1 MQHSGLR
8 FKALLCCALGAFSL
22 LVLGGCATTRV
33 IDSEVRSFAGVTLPA
48 QPASYRFE
56 RLPSQDLQ
64 SYAQERLET
73 IAQPLLESVGLR
85 KAVTE
90 PKYALVMKASVEAI
104 ENPTY
109 SRSWKRQ
116 QWLDRD
122 GFMRLPSMGLM
133 LEPSWQRYS
142 VSLVLRDIASSQT
155 VFESSAQHMGPW
167 SDTQQLLPAVIRA
180 ALSDYPNAQPQPHSV
195 FIEVS
200 PTVATSP

>member
-1 MQHSGLR
+1 MLRSGLR
-8 FKALLCCALGAFSL
+8 FKAILCRALGLFSL

-33 IDSEVRSFAGVTLPA
+33 IDSEVRSFAGSTPPT

-64 SYAQERLET
+64 APAQERLET
-73 IAQPLLESVGLR
+73 IAQPLLERVGLR

-90 PKYALVMKASVEAI
+90 PQYALIMTASVEAI
-104 ENPTY
+104 ENPTF

-133 LEPSWQRYS
+133 LEQPWHRYS
-142 VSLVLRDIASSQT
+142 VTLLLRDIASGQT
-155 VFESSAQHMGPW
+155 VFESTAQHIGPW
-167 SDTQQLLPAVIRA
+167 SDTQQLFPAVIRA
-180 ALSDYPNAQPQPHSV
+180 ALSDYPNAQPQLHPV

-200 PTVATSP
+200 PTVVTSP

>member
-8 FKALLCCALGAFSL
+8 FKALLCCALGVFSL
-22 LVLGGCATTRV
+22 LVLGGCATTRI
-33 IDSEVRSFAGVTLPA
+33 IDSEVRSFAGSTPPT

-85 KAVTE
+85 KEVTE

-104 ENPTY
+104 ENPTF

-180 ALSDYPNAQPQPHSV
+180 ALSDYPRAQPQPHSV

-200 PTVATSP
+200 STVATSP

>member
-8 FKALLCCALGAFSL
+8 FKALLCSALGAFSL

-56 RLPSQDLQ
+56 RLPSQNLQ
-64 SYAQERLET
+64 AHAQEQLET
-73 IAQPLLESVGLR
+73 IAQPLLERVGLR
-85 KAVTE
+85 KSDTE
-90 PKYALVMKASVEAI
+90 PQFALVIKASVEAI
-104 ENPTY
+104 ENPTF

-122 GFMRLPSMGLM
+122 GLMRFPSMGLM
-133 LEPSWQRYS
+133 LEPPWYRYS
-142 VSLVLRDIASSQT
+142 VSLLLRDIASSQT
-155 VFESSAQHMGPW
+155 VFESSAQHLGPW
-167 SDTQQLLPAVIRA
+167 SDTQQMLPAVIRA
-180 ALSDYPNAQPQPHSV
+180 ALSDYPRAQPQPHTV

-200 PTVATSP
+200 PTSATSP

>member
-8 FKALLCCALGAFSL
+8 FKALLCCALGVFSL
-22 LVLGGCATTRV
+22 LVLGGCATTRI
-33 IDSEVRSFAGVTLPA
+33 IDSEVRSFAGSTPPT

-104 ENPTY
+104 ENPTF

-180 ALSDYPNAQPQPHSV
+180 ALSDYPRAQPQPHSV

-200 PTVATSP
+200 STVAISP

>member
-8 FKALLCCALGAFSL
+8 FKDLLCCALGVFSL
-22 LVLGGCATTRV
+22 LVLGGCATTRI
-33 IDSEVRSFAGVTLPA
+33 IDSEVRSFAGVTPPA

-85 KAVTE
+85 KEVTE

-104 ENPTY
+104 ENPTF

-180 ALSDYPNAQPQPHSV
+180 ALSDYPRAQPQPHSV

-200 PTVATSP
+200 STVATSP